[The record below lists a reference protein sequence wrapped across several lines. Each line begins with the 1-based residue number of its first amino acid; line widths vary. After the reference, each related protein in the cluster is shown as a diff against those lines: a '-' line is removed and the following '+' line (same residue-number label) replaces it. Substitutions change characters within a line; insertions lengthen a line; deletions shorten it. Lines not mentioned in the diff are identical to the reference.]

1 MSIAVET
8 TNAFVALKMAT
19 NILNGKKLALGTHG
33 GWFSNAVSITQR
45 KINMHRKFEHFLIW
59 PNRHLKNCKIMR
71 ISKPCSIFYLAS
83 VVVELLAILRLH

>member
-1 MSIAVET
+1 MMSIAVET

-45 KINMHRKFEHFLIW
+45 KINMHRKFEHF
-59 PNRHLKNCKIMR
+59 
-71 ISKPCSIFYLAS
+71 
-83 VVVELLAILRLH
+83 